1 MHRRAFLTS
10 AGGTLAALT
19 GCLGTE
25 GTDGSSTAASTPTA
39 EATPTTAVTSGEP
52 AAGVTV
58 DSLRLQYG
66 VVTPTT
72 PDSIGVSTP
81 DAPYLVASVRVDGPL
96 SWEAFGLQMGDVR
109 YGPTRIDRLYR
120 TSWGDDH
127 WYERGRTDGLVVFDA
142 PSGATSDLRLTWP
155 GGERPVDE
163 GIVTRLDASAP
174 RLSASLDAP
183 ARHAGATAPP
193 VAVEVRNEGSTAS
206 RFLGALNRGGPQVAS
221 TPVTRLSE
229 LVPAGE
235 RTTIPVADSWGG
247 LPDDDRLGDDE
258 PDVTYRLDFVGAED
272 SAEIRLVE
280 GA

>member
-10 AGGTLAALT
+10 AGGTLAALA

-25 GTDGSSTAASTPTA
+25 GTDGSSTAA
-39 EATPTTAVTSGEP
+39 ATPTTESTPTTPITSGEP

-58 DSLRLQYG
+58 ESLHLQYG

-72 PDSIGVSTP
+72 PDSIGVSNP

-96 SWEAFGLQMGDVR
+96 SWEAFGLRMGDVR

-120 TSWGDDH
+120 TAWGDDR
-127 WYERGRTDGLVVFDA
+127 WYERGRADGLVIFDA

-163 GIVTRLDASAP
+163 GIVSRLDASAP
-174 RLSASLDAP
+174 RLSASLDVP
-183 ARHAGATAPP
+183 ARHEGATAPP

-206 RFLGALNRGGPQVAS
+206 RFLGALDRGGPQVAS
-221 TPVTRLSE
+221 IPVARLSE

-235 RTTIPVADSWGG
+235 RTTISVADSWSG

-258 PDVTYRLDFVGAED
+258 PDVTYRLDFVGGED
-272 SAEIRLVE
+272 AAEIRLVE
-280 GA
+280 GS

>member
-1 MHRRAFLTS
+1 VHRRAFLTS
-10 AGGTLAALT
+10 AGGTLAALA

-25 GTDGSSTAASTPTA
+25 GTDGS
-39 EATPTTAVTSGEP
+39 TPTTPITSGEP

-58 DSLRLQYG
+58 ESLHLQYG

-72 PDSIGVSTP
+72 PDSIGISDP
-81 DAPYLVASVRVDGPL
+81 DAYLVAAVRVDGPL
-96 SWEAFGLQMGDVR
+96 SWEAFGLRMGDVR

-120 TSWGDDH
+120 TAWGDDR
-127 WYERGRTDGLVVFDA
+127 WYERGRADGLVLFDA

-163 GIVTRLDASAP
+163 GIVSRLGASTP
-174 RLSASLDAP
+174 RLSASLDVP
-183 ARHAGATAPP
+183 ARHEEATAPP
-193 VAVEVRNEGSTAS
+193 VAVEVRNEDSTAS
-206 RFLGALNRGGPQVAS
+206 RFLGALDRGGPQVAS
-221 TPVTRLSE
+221 TPVARLSE

-235 RTTIPVADSWGG
+235 RTTISVADSWSG

-258 PDVTYRLDFVGAED
+258 SDVTYVLDFVGGED
-272 SAEIRLVE
+272 AAEIRLVE